1 MAQEYR
7 SYQKEALESLLSD
20 LNQAYDAVKAQ
31 NLKLDMSR
39 GKPGKAQLDITQDML
54 DDPLS
59 AQDCIA
65 QNGFDCRNYGL
76 LDGVPEAKE
85 LFAQILD
92 VPAEN
97 IIVAGN
103 SSLNLMYDAVARA
116 MIYGVCGHTPWAK
129 CDKVKFLCPAPGYD
143 RHFAICESFGIEMIP
158 IEMREDGPDMDTIE
172 ALVSQDESIKGIWCV
187 PKYSNPQ
194 GYVYSDETVRRFAA
208 LNPKADDFR
217 IFWDNAYVVHG
228 FVGDA
233 CDQAN
238 LFAELKKNGKE
249 DMVYLFASTS
259 KISFP
264 GSGVAVIAASE
275 ANLAQIKKIMGVQ
288 TIGHDKLNQLRHV
301 KYFKNAQGVTEKM
314 SQHAKIIAPKFEIVL
329 STLQKELADL
339 GVATW
344 TNPTGGYFISVQT
357 MNGCAKRVY
366 ALAKEAGV
374 VITPAGAAF
383 PYGNDPQDSNLR
395 LAPTFPDNEDL
406 QKAINV
412 LCLCIK
418 KAAAEQLLSQLA

>member
-238 LFAELKKNGKE
+238 LFTELKKNGKE

-288 TIGHDKLNQLRHV
+288 TIGHDKLYQLRHV
-301 KYFKNAQGVTEKM
+301 KYFKNAQGVTEKCVSTQKSLHRNSKSFCLPCKRS
-314 SQHAKIIAPKFEIVL
+314 SQISVL
-329 STLQKELADL
+329 QLGPTLP
-339 GVATW
+339 VATSFR
-344 TNPTGGYFISVQT
+344 Y
-357 MNGCAKRVY
+357 R
-366 ALAKEAGV
+366 
-374 VITPAGAAF
+374 
-383 PYGNDPQDSNLR
+383 R
-395 LAPTFPDNEDL
+395 
-406 QKAINV
+406 
-412 LCLCIK
+412 
-418 KAAAEQLLSQLA
+418 